1 MAGIDGLIGFGDPI
15 LLTNFVADLLPDAM
29 AWAAAISLTAQKNG
43 VALNP
48 RWVQLAEAVGVQ
60 QPEKIRIYVVQE
72 IPRPGN
78 VELAKKAA
86 QVGLLGPTIRGLT
99 LGYSVIVL
107 GVHQNNPR
115 VLAHEFRHVYQYEM
129 AGSLEWFLREYLQ
142 QVITYGYWNS
152 VLERDARDHED
163 ASLQIINCD

>member
-1 MAGIDGLIGFGDPI
+1 MWAEVGREAHALSNLMTDLISAA
-15 LLTNFVADLLPDAM
+15 V
-29 AWAAAISLTAQKNG
+29 AWAEETSLNAQKKG
-43 VALNP
+43 IALNP

-60 QPEKIRIYVVQE
+60 QPEKIRIYAVQE

-86 QVGLLGPTIRGLT
+86 QVGLLGPTVRGLT

-129 AGSLEWFLREYLQ
+129 AGSLEGFLREYLH
-142 QVITYGYWNS
+142 QVITFGYWNS
-152 VLERDARDHED
+152 ALERDARDHED

>member
-1 MAGIDGLIGFGDPI
+1 MAELI
-15 LLTNFVADLLPDAM
+15 PDAIT
-29 AWAAAISLTAQKNG
+29 WAEAISWNAQKNG

-60 QPEKIRIYVVQE
+60 QPDKIRIYAVQE

-115 VLAHEFRHVYQYEM
+115 VLAHEFRHVYQYEQV
-129 AGSLEWFLREYLQ
+129 GSLEGFLREYLQ
-142 QVITYGYWNS
+142 QIITVGYWNS
-152 VLERDARDHED
+152 AMECDARDHEK
-163 ASLQIINCD
+163 ASLQI

>member
-1 MAGIDGLIGFGDPI
+1 MAELI
-15 LLTNFVADLLPDAM
+15 PDAIT
-29 AWAAAISLTAQKNG
+29 WAEAISWNAQKNG

-60 QPEKIRIYVVQE
+60 QPDKIRIYAVQE

-86 QVGLLGPTIRGLT
+86 QVGLLGPTVRGLT

-115 VLAHEFRHVYQYEM
+115 VLAHEFRHVYQYEQV
-129 AGSLEWFLREYLQ
+129 GSLEGFLREYLQ
-142 QVITYGYWNS
+142 QIITVGYWNS
-152 VLERDARDHED
+152 AMECDARDHEK
-163 ASLQIINCD
+163 ASLQI

>member
-1 MAGIDGLIGFGDPI
+1 
-15 LLTNFVADLLPDAM
+15 VADLLPDAM

-60 QPEKIRIYVVQE
+60 QPEKIRIYAVQE

-86 QVGLLGPTIRGLT
+86 QVGLLGPTVRGLT

-115 VLAHEFRHVYQYEM
+115 FLAHEFRHVYQYEM
-129 AGSLEWFLREYLQ
+129 AGSLEGFLREYLQ

-152 VLERDARDHED
+152 VLECDARDHED